1 MTIDKQTKL
10 TGGLT
15 SHYLAEVK
23 HPQRKG
29 QLPYVAEMEDISH
42 ALQFTPEE
50 FNIVKAIWRAAAE
63 RLGYGKPN
71 YDPIYDAE
79 KVVHYAVRRH
89 RLMTQAAEDSKS
101 TTQPVVEVSTEWIN
115 RKAGDPVPNIPPGAV
130 VELDLG
136 RCGVISLHASDVI
149 WGSDVGRWRR
159 IK

>member
-1 MTIDKQTKL
+1 MAIDKQTKL

-29 QLPYVAEMEDISH
+29 QAPYVAEMEDISH

-89 RLMTQAAEDSKS
+89 RLMTQAAED
-101 TTQPVVEVSTEWIN
+101 TESNSDWIN
-115 RKAGDPVPNIPPGAV
+115 RKAGDPIPNIHPEAI
-130 VELDLG
+130 VELDWG
-136 RCGVISLHASDVI
+136 RSDVI
-149 WGSDVGRWRR
+149 KVFAKNVNWSTVKRWRHA
-159 IK
+159 K